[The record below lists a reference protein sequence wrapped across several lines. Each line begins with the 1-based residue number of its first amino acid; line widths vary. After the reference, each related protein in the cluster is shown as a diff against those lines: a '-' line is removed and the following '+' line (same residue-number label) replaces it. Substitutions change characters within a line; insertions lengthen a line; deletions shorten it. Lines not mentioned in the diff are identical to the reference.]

1 MADLASH
8 QASRIGLVLVR
19 LLIYGMQSSGATA
32 FSLFLAQR
40 PGCLALVDVLNNYAA
55 PHVETE
61 RDILAK
67 VVLTTAYPLSVHRER
82 FRPDRTIL
90 FLRDPRDN
98 FESLRR
104 KHYRNHSGLIDEKFA
119 LLDRAFAA
127 RESFDAVIEYEDFA
141 IRAPHVRAA
150 ITELGWPVEQ
160 SYYTFRRTHKEL
172 AEALWSAVP
181 DLFDHFEFSFGNVQS
196 GEVSAQFGDRRP
208 VVGLEALLETLC
220 PLVLDHYRQREARGR
235 PPGGA

>member
-1 MADLASH
+1 M
-8 QASRIGLVLVR
+8 R

-55 PHVETE
+55 PRVETE

-67 VVLTTAYPLSVHRER
+67 VVLTTAYPFAVHRKR

-119 LLDRAFAA
+119 LLDRMFEA
-127 RESFDAVIEYEDFA
+127 RESFDAVIEYEDFVT
-141 IRAPHVRAA
+141 RAPHVNAA
-150 ITELGWPVEQ
+150 ITDLGWPVEQ

-172 AEALWSAVP
+172 AEALWSAIP
-181 DLFDHFEFSFGNVQS
+181 ELFDHFEFSFGNVQS
-196 GEVSAQFGDRRP
+196 GEVSTGFGRRNAAE
-208 VVGLEALLETLC
+208 GLEDRLEELC
-220 PLVLDHYRQREARGR
+220 PLVLDHYRQRDARRRRLGR
-235 PPGGA
+235 A

>member
-1 MADLASH
+1 
-8 QASRIGLVLVR
+8 VR

-61 RDILAK
+61 HDILAK
-67 VVLTTAYPLSVHRER
+67 VVLTTAYPLAVHLER
-82 FRPDRTIL
+82 FQPDRTIL

-98 FESLRR
+98 FGSLRR

-119 LLDRAFAA
+119 LLDRVFAA
-127 RESFDAVIEYEDFA
+127 RECFDAVIEYEDFV
-141 IRAPHVRAA
+141 IRAPQVSAA
-150 ITELGWPVEQ
+150 VTNLGWPVEQ

-181 DLFDHFEFSFGNVQS
+181 GLFDHFEFSFGNVQS
-196 GEVSAQFGDRRP
+196 GQVSARFVDREP
-208 VVGLEALLETLC
+208 PEGLEARLEALC
-220 PLVLDHYRQREARGR
+220 PQVLDHYRRRDARRR
-235 PPGGA
+235 PSGDG